1 MIKKNRSNKLR
12 LKLSQINFTVGD
24 LDGNCQKIINSFEE
38 SKNEADLIIFSE
50 LAVTGYFPEDLLYK
64 NYFIDASNEKI
75 KELIAA
81 TQDSNCA
88 ILVGAP
94 YQITN
99 KHNKKL
105 LYNAAFLIRK
115 GEIEKII
122 CKNILPNYS
131 VFDEQRYF
139 TADMILSV
147 VEFDGLKLAIL
158 ICEDIWSNKNAFLL
172 ADKNIDGII
181 SINASPFFASKAELR
196 LETVRKF
203 VQNINKPVIY
213 VNQIGGQDSI
223 VFDGGSFV
231 LNEDGQVVLKM
242 AEFQEDS
249 ALITLDQYK
258 ISVNSNH
265 KNYTS
270 KIENRLYE
278 ASVLALRDY
287 IHKNGFEKI
296 VIGMSG
302 GIDSALVAAIAVDAL
317 GNAKGDNKVKLVAL
331 PSKYNSSSSLND
343 ALEMAKNLGINL
355 DQISIEPTLNAMLA
369 SLSNQFLG
377 TNPGIAEENIQSRI
391 RGNLLMAIANKF
403 GYLLITTGNKSEMA
417 TGYATIYGDMCGA
430 FNPIKDLYK
439 TQIFKLA
446 KWRNNNIPQIS
457 LYPKTNLIP
466 ENIISKE
473 PSAEL
478 RENQKDSD
486 SLPDYEI
493 LDQILLNLIEEEKSV
508 EQIINLGFDEN
519 IVKKVA
525 KLFYSSEYK
534 RKQAAIGPK
543 LSKMSFDKERRYP
556 ITNKFWS

>member
-1 MIKKNRSNKLR
+1 MTDKSIKIKLEQ
-12 LKLSQINFTVGD
+12 LNFTVGD
-24 LDGNCQKIINSFEE
+24 LDGNCQKIINAFEK
-38 SKNEADLIIFSE
+38 SKNEVDLIVFSE
-50 LAVTGYFPEDLLYK
+50 LAITGYFPEDLLYK
-64 NYFIDASNEKI
+64 NYFIEASNQKI
-75 KELIAA
+75 NELIDL
-81 TQDSNCA
+81 TRDSNCA

-99 KHNKKL
+99 KHHKKL
-105 LYNAAFLIRK
+105 LYNSAFLIK
-115 GEIEKII
+115 NGGIEKII
-122 CKNILPNYS
+122 CKNILPNYG

-139 TADMILSV
+139 ASDMLLSV
-147 VEFDGLKLAIL
+147 VEFNGLKLAIL
-158 ICEDIWSNKNAFLL
+158 ICEDIWSSKNAFLL
-172 ADKNIDGII
+172 ADKNIDAII
-181 SINASPFFASKAELR
+181 SINASPFFNHKAKLR

-223 VFDGGSFV
+223 VFDGSSFV
-231 LNEDGQVVLKM
+231 LNEDGQVILKM
-242 AEFQEDS
+242 AEFGEDS
-249 ALITLDQYK
+249 SLITLDKYQVT
-258 ISVNSNH
+258 INSNH
-265 KNYTS
+265 KNYLP
-270 KIENRLYE
+270 KDEDQLYS

-287 IHKNGFEKI
+287 VYKNGFEKV

-317 GNAKGDNKVKLVAL
+317 GNNKVKLVAL
-331 PSKYNSSSSLND
+331 PSKYNSSASLND
-343 ALEMAKNLGINL
+343 ALKMSKNLAINL
-355 DQISIEPTLNAMLA
+355 DQISIEPTLNAMLT
-369 SLSNQFLG
+369 SLSDEFAG

-391 RGNLLMAIANKF
+391 RGNLLMALSNKL
-403 GYLLITTGNKSEMA
+403 GHLLITTGNKSEMA

-439 TQIFKLA
+439 TEIFKLA

-457 LYPKTNLIP
+457 FYQKINLIP
-466 ENIISKE
+466 ENIITKE

-486 SLPDYEI
+486 SLPAYEI
-493 LDQILLNLIEEEKSV
+493 LDQILFNLIEEEKSI
-508 EQIINLGFDEN
+508 EQIIKLGFDEK

-534 RKQAAIGPK
+534 RRQAAIGPK

-556 ITNKFWS
+556 ITNKFWN